1 MRLSHLALT
10 CVLLAGVAAPPP
22 AFAQSPAPP
31 PPPADPA
38 AAPAPAPSAPPPSAE
53 ARKAALKLTD
63 LLGVDRQTEQLIAGM
78 RRQMVENLMRTSAKS
93 PEDAVKIIDELIMPE
108 FNAAAGD
115 LNARVVN
122 VWASNFSVAE
132 LNNLI
137 TFYQSPLGKKLI
149 ATIPAVQQ
157 QSVAISQQ
165 WGQSAFKAALAKHG
179 DELRA
184 RGVKI

>member
-1 MRLSHLALT
+1 MRLSYLALT

-22 AFAQSPAPP
+22 AAAQSPAPP
-31 PPPADPA
+31 PPPADSA
-38 AAPAPAPSAPPPSAE
+38 ALAPAPNAPPPSAE

-78 RRQMVENLMRTSAKS
+78 RRQMVENLMRTSAKT

-108 FNAAAGD
+108 FNASAGD

-132 LNNLI
+132 LNSLI
-137 TFYQSPLGKKLI
+137 TFYQSPIGKKLI
-149 ATIPAVQQ
+149 ATIPLVQQ

-165 WGQSAFKAALAKHG
+165 WGQTAFKAALAKHG